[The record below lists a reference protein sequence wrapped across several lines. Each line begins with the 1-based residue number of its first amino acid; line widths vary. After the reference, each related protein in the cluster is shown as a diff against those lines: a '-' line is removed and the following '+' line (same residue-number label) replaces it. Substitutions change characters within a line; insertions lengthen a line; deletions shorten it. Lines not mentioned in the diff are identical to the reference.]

1 MMRMMK
7 ILKRKLSQR
16 SPNLN
21 KLSLNR
27 LRRNPNPPRL
37 LQLLLRESLPS
48 LKTATMKM
56 RTRMTMMRM
65 MMLMMFSLMTMM
77 MKIQKVRK

>member
-16 SPNLN
+16 SP
-21 KLSLNR
+21 KLSNQSLNR
-27 LRRNPNPPRL
+27 LRRNRNPPKL

-48 LKTATMKM
+48 LKTAKMMMKM
-56 RTRMTMMRM
+56 RMTMTMMRM
-65 MMLMMFSLMTMM
+65 LMMC
-77 MKIQKVRK
+77 